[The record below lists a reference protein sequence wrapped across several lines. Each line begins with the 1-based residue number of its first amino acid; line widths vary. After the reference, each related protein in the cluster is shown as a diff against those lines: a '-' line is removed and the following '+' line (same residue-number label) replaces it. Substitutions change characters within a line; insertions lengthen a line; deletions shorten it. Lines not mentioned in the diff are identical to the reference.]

1 MLCKDKIIS
10 IFCLID
16 DILQGID
23 HKDDVRRKVTD
34 SEIIIT
40 AIVSSTSFYG
50 NHSSALQFMKQY
62 GLIPNMLEESRFNRR
77 LHKIGSLLY
86 ELFEMVSSYFKDFCC
101 EMHYIIDSFPV
112 AVCNNMRI
120 TNCKILKEEKY
131 RGYTAS
137 MRSYFFGVKVQLLTT
152 KDGIPVAFHFT
163 PGKTGDAKAI
173 GKMIDK
179 LPAEASLYGDSAY
192 TDYGLENIALERK
205 CVLLKIQRKSNAK
218 RIDTLEQK
226 NEKLK
231 MRKRV
236 ETTISDIKKMFP
248 RTIHA
253 ITLEGF
259 LIKLTLFVFGLQL
272 NKSITSNL
280 N

>member
-16 DILQGID
+16 DILQGIN
-23 HKDDVRRKVTD
+23 HVEDVRRQVSD
-34 SEIIIT
+34 SEIILT

-50 NHSSALQFMKQY
+50 NHSSAIKFMKQY
-62 GLIPNMLEESRFNRR
+62 GFIPKMLDKSRFNRR
-77 LHKIGSLLY
+77 LHKVGKLLY
-86 ELFEMVSSYFKDFCC
+86 ELFEIVSSYYKDLCC
-101 EMHYIIDSFPV
+101 ELHYIIDSFPV

-120 TNCKILKEEKY
+120 SNCKILKDKKW

-137 MRSYFFGVKVQLLTT
+137 MRNYFYGVKVQLLTT
-152 KDGIPVAFHFT
+152 KDGIPIAFHFT
-163 PGKTGDAKAI
+163 PGKTGDAKAL

-179 LPAEASLYGDSAY
+179 LPAEASLYADSAY
-192 TDYGLENIALERK
+192 TDYGLEDFAREKK
-205 CVLLKIQRKSNAK
+205 CILLKIQRKSNAK
-218 RIDTLEQK
+218 RIDTSEQK
-226 NEKLK
+226 YEKLK

-236 ETTISDIKKMFP
+236 ETAISDIKKMFP

-253 ITLEGF
+253 VTLEGF

-272 NKSITSNL
+272 NKSIN
-280 N
+280 

>member
-16 DILQGID
+16 DILQGIN
-23 HKDDVRRKVTD
+23 HVEDVRRQVSD
-34 SEIIIT
+34 SEIILT

-50 NHSSALQFMKQY
+50 NHCSAIKFMKQY
-62 GLIPNMLEESRFNRR
+62 GFIPNMLDKSRFNRR
-77 LHKIGSLLY
+77 LHKVGKLLY
-86 ELFEMVSSYFKDFCC
+86 EIFEIVSSCFKDFCC

-120 TNCKILKEEKY
+120 ANCKIITDKKW

-137 MRSYFFGVKVQLLTT
+137 MRSYFYGVKVQLLTT
-152 KDGIPVAFHFT
+152 KDGIPIAFHFT
-163 PGKTGDAKAI
+163 PGRTGDAKAL

-179 LPAEASLYGDSAY
+179 LPVEASLYGDSAY
-192 TDYGLENIALERK
+192 TDYGLEDIALERK
-205 CVLLKIQRKSNAK
+205 CISLKIQRKSNAK

-253 ITLEGF
+253 VTLEGF

-272 NKSITSNL
+272 NKAIN
-280 N
+280 

>member
-1 MLCKDKIIS
+1 MLSKDKIIS

-16 DILQGID
+16 DLLKGIEHPED
-23 HKDDVRRKVTD
+23 IRRQVSD
-34 SEIIIT
+34 SEIILT

-50 NHSSALQFMKQY
+50 NHNSAIKFMKQY
-62 GLIPNMLEESRFNRR
+62 GFIPNMLDKSRFNRR
-77 LHKIGSLLY
+77 LHKVGSLLY
-86 ELFEMVSSYFKDFCC
+86 KLFEIVSSYFKDFCC
-101 EMHYIIDSFPV
+101 EMQYIIDSFPV

-120 TNCKILKEEKY
+120 MNCKILKEEKY

-137 MRSYFFGVKVQLLTT
+137 MRNYFYGVKVQLLTT
-152 KDGIPVAFHFT
+152 KDGIPIAFHFT
-163 PGKTGDAKAI
+163 PGKTGDAKAL

-179 LPAEASLYGDSAY
+179 LPVEALLYGDSAY
-192 TDYGLENIALERK
+192 TDYKLEDAAFERR
-205 CVLLKIQRKSNAK
+205 CISLKIQRKSNAK

-272 NKSITSNL
+272 NKSIN
-280 N
+280 

>member
-16 DILQGID
+16 DILKGIN
-23 HKDDVRRKVTD
+23 HVEDVRRQVSD

-50 NHSSALQFMKQY
+50 NHSSAIQFMKQY
-62 GLIPNMLEESRFNRR
+62 GFIPKMLDKSRFNRR
-77 LHKIGSLLY
+77 LHKIGKLLY
-86 ELFEMVSSYFKDFCC
+86 ELFEIVSSYYKDFCC

-120 TNCKILKEEKY
+120 TKSKIVTDKKW

-137 MRSYFFGVKVQLLTT
+137 MRSYFYGVKVQLLTT
-152 KDGIPVAFHFT
+152 KDGIPIAFHFT

-192 TDYGLENIALERK
+192 IDYGLEDAAFERK
-205 CVLLKIQRKSNAK
+205 CILLKIQRKSNSK
-218 RIDTLEQK
+218 RMDTLEQK
-226 NEKLK
+226 SEKLK

-236 ETTISDIKKMFP
+236 ETAISDIKKMFP

-253 ITLEGF
+253 VTLDGF

-272 NKSITSNL
+272 NKSIN
-280 N
+280 

>member
-16 DILQGID
+16 DILQGIN
-23 HKDDVRRKVTD
+23 HVEDVRRQVSD
-34 SEIIIT
+34 SEIILT

-50 NHSSALQFMKQY
+50 NHCSAIKFMKEY
-62 GLIPNMLEESRFNRR
+62 GFIPNMLDKSRFNRR
-77 LHKIGSLLY
+77 LHKISKLLY
-86 ELFEMVSSYFKDFCC
+86 ELFEIVSSYYKDLCC
-101 EMHYIIDSFPV
+101 ELHYIIDSFPV

-120 TNCKILKEEKY
+120 TNCKILKDKKW

-137 MRSYFFGVKVQLLTT
+137 MRNYFYGVKVQLLTT

-163 PGKTGDAKAI
+163 PGKTGDAKAL

-192 TDYGLENIALERK
+192 TDYGLEDIALERK
-205 CVLLKIQRKSNAK
+205 CILLKIQRKSNAK
-218 RIDTLEQK
+218 RIDTLKQK
-226 NEKLK
+226 YEKLK

-253 ITLEGF
+253 VTIQGF

-272 NKSITSNL
+272 NKSIN
-280 N
+280 

>member
-16 DILQGID
+16 DILHGIE
-23 HKDDVRRKVTD
+23 HKDDIRRRVSD
-34 SEIIIT
+34 SEIILT

-50 NHSSALQFMKQY
+50 NHSSAIKFMKQY
-62 GLIPNMLEESRFNRR
+62 GFIPEMLDTSRFNRR
-77 LHKIGSLLY
+77 LHKIASLLY
-86 ELFEMVSSYFKDFCC
+86 ELFEIVSSYFKDFCC
-101 EMHYIIDSFPV
+101 DMHYIIDSFPV

-120 TNCKILKEEKY
+120 SNCKILKDKKW

-137 MRSYFFGVKVQLLTT
+137 MRNYFYGVKVQLLTT
-152 KDGIPVAFHFT
+152 KDGIPIAFHFT

-192 TDYGLENIALERK
+192 TDYGLEDIALERK

-218 RIDTLEQK
+218 RTDTLEQK

-259 LIKLTLFVFGLQL
+259 LIKLTLFIFGLQL
-272 NKSITSNL
+272 NKSIN
-280 N
+280 

>member
-16 DILQGID
+16 DILQGIN
-23 HKDDVRRKVTD
+23 HVEDVRRQVSD
-34 SEIIIT
+34 SEIILT

-50 NHSSALQFMKQY
+50 NHCSAIKFMKQY
-62 GLIPNMLEESRFNRR
+62 GFIPNMLDKSRFNRR
-77 LHKIGSLLY
+77 LHKIGKLLY
-86 ELFEMVSSYFKDFCC
+86 EIFEIVSSYFKDFCC

-120 TNCKILKEEKY
+120 ANCKIITEKKW

-137 MRSYFFGVKVQLLTT
+137 MRSYFYGVKVQLLTT
-152 KDGIPVAFHFT
+152 KDGIPIAFHFT
-163 PGKTGDAKAI
+163 PGKTGDAKAL

-179 LPAEASLYGDSAY
+179 LPVEASLYGDSAY
-192 TDYGLENIALERK
+192 TDYGLEDIALKRK
-205 CVLLKIQRKSNAK
+205 CISLKIQRKSNAK
-218 RIDTLEQK
+218 RSDTLEQK

-253 ITLEGF
+253 VTLEGF

-272 NKSITSNL
+272 NKAIN
-280 N
+280 

>member
-1 MLCKDKIIS
+1 MLSKDKIIS

-23 HKDDVRRKVTD
+23 HKDDIRRRVSD
-34 SEIIIT
+34 SEIILT

-50 NHSSALQFMKQY
+50 NHSSAIKFMKQY
-62 GLIPNMLEESRFNRR
+62 GFIPDILDTSRFNRR

-86 ELFEMVSSYFKDFCC
+86 ELFEIISSYFKDFCC

-120 TNCKILKEEKY
+120 ANCKILKEEKW

-137 MRSYFFGVKVQLLTT
+137 MRNYFYGVKVQLVTT
-152 KDGIPVAFHFT
+152 KDGIPIAFHFT

-192 TDYGLENIALERK
+192 TDYGLEDIAFKRK

-272 NKSITSNL
+272 NKSIN
-280 N
+280 

>member
-1 MLCKDKIIS
+1 MLSKDKIIS

-16 DILQGID
+16 DLLKGIE
-23 HKDDVRRKVTD
+23 HPEDVRRQVSD
-34 SEIIIT
+34 SEIILT

-50 NHSSALQFMKQY
+50 NHNSAIKFMKQY
-62 GLIPNMLEESRFNRR
+62 GFIPNMLDKSRFNRR
-77 LHKIGSLLY
+77 LHKVGSLLY
-86 ELFEMVSSYFKDFCC
+86 KLFEIVSSYFKDFCC
-101 EMHYIIDSFPV
+101 EMQYIIDSFPV

-120 TNCKILKEEKY
+120 MNCKILKEEKY

-137 MRSYFFGVKVQLLTT
+137 MRNYFYGVKVQLLTT
-152 KDGIPVAFHFT
+152 KDGIPIAFHFT
-163 PGKTGDAKAI
+163 PGKTGDAKAL

-179 LPAEASLYGDSAY
+179 LPVEASIYGDSAY
-192 TDYGLENIALERK
+192 TDYKLEDAAFERR
-205 CVLLKIQRKSNAK
+205 CISLKIQRKSNAK

-272 NKSITSNL
+272 NKSIN
-280 N
+280 

>member
-1 MLCKDKIIS
+1 MMLTKDKIIS

-16 DILQGID
+16 DILKGIE
-23 HKDDVRRKVTD
+23 HKEDKRRLVSD
-34 SEIIIT
+34 SEVILT

-50 NHSSALQFMKQY
+50 NHSSAMQFMKQY
-62 GLIPNMLEESRFNRR
+62 GFIPNMLEKSRFNRR

-86 ELFEMVSSYFKDFCC
+86 GLFEIVSGYFKEFCC

-120 TNCKILKEEKY
+120 SNCKIVKDKKW

-137 MRSYFFGVKVQLLTT
+137 MRSYFYGVKVQLLTT
-152 KDGIPVAFHFT
+152 KDGIPIAFHFT
-163 PGKTGDAKAI
+163 PGRTADAKAL

-179 LPAEASLYGDSAY
+179 LPPEASIYGDSAY
-192 TDYGLENIALERK
+192 LDYGLEDSALERRS
-205 CVLLKIQRKSNAK
+205 VLLKIQRKSNSK
-218 RIDTLEQK
+218 RIDSMEQK
-226 NEKLK
+226 AEKLK

-253 ITLEGF
+253 VTLQGF

-272 NKSITSNL
+272 NKAIN
-280 N
+280 

>member
-16 DILQGID
+16 DILQGIN
-23 HKDDVRRKVTD
+23 HPEDVRRHVSD
-34 SEIIIT
+34 SEIILT

-50 NHSSALQFMKQY
+50 NHCSAIKFMKEY
-62 GLIPNMLEESRFNRR
+62 GFIPKMLDKSRFNMR
-77 LHKIGSLLY
+77 LHKVGRLLY
-86 ELFEMVSSYFKDFCC
+86 ELFEIISSYFKDFCC
-101 EMHYIIDSFPV
+101 EMQYIIDSFPV
-112 AVCNNMRI
+112 AVCKNMRI
-120 TNCKILKEEKY
+120 TNSKILKGKKY

-137 MRSYFFGVKVQLLTT
+137 MRNYFYGVKVQLLTT
-152 KDGIPVAFHFT
+152 KNGIPIAFHFT
-163 PGKTGDAKAI
+163 PGKTADIKAL

-179 LPAEASLYGDSAY
+179 LPAEASIYGYSAY
-192 TDYGLENIALERK
+192 TDYGLEDFSLMKK

-218 RIDTLEQK
+218 RTDTIEQK

-253 ITLEGF
+253 VTLEGF

-272 NKSITSNL
+272 NKAIN
-280 N
+280 

>member
-16 DILQGID
+16 DILQGINQVED
-23 HKDDVRRKVTD
+23 LSRQVSD
-34 SEIIIT
+34 SEIILT

-50 NHSSALQFMKQY
+50 NHSSAIKFMKQY
-62 GLIPNMLEESRFNRR
+62 GFIPNMLDKSRFNRR
-77 LHKIGSLLY
+77 LHKIGKLLY
-86 ELFEMVSSYFKDFCC
+86 ELFEIVSSYYKDLCC
-101 EMHYIIDSFPV
+101 ELHYIIDSFPV

-120 TNCKILKEEKY
+120 ANCKILKDKKW

-137 MRSYFFGVKVQLLTT
+137 MRNYFYGVKVQLLTT
-152 KDGIPVAFHFT
+152 KDGIPIAFHFT
-163 PGKTGDAKAI
+163 PGKTGDAKAL

-179 LPAEASLYGDSAY
+179 LPVEASLYGDSAY
-192 TDYGLENIALERK
+192 TDYGLEDIALERK
-205 CVLLKIQRKSNAK
+205 CIFLKIQRKSNAK
-218 RIDTLEQK
+218 RVDTLEQK
-226 NEKLK
+226 YEKLK

-236 ETTISDIKKMFP
+236 ETAISDIKKMFP

-272 NKSITSNL
+272 NKSIN
-280 N
+280 

>member
-16 DILQGID
+16 DILQGIN
-23 HKDDVRRKVTD
+23 HVEDVRRQVSD
-34 SEIIIT
+34 SEIILT

-50 NHSSALQFMKQY
+50 NHSSAIKFMKQY
-62 GLIPNMLEESRFNRR
+62 GFIPNMLDKSRFNRR
-77 LHKIGSLLY
+77 LHKIGKLLY
-86 ELFEMVSSYFKDFCC
+86 ELFEIVSSYYKDLCC
-101 EMHYIIDSFPV
+101 ELHYIIDSFPV

-120 TNCKILKEEKY
+120 ANCKILKDQKW
-131 RGYTAS
+131 RGFTAS
-137 MRSYFFGVKVQLLTT
+137 MRNYFYGVKVQLLTT
-152 KDGIPVAFHFT
+152 KDGIPIAFHFT
-163 PGKTGDAKAI
+163 PGKTGDAKAL

-179 LPAEASLYGDSAY
+179 LPAEASIYGDSAY
-192 TDYGLENIALERK
+192 TDYGLEDIALERK
-205 CVLLKIQRKSNAK
+205 CILLKIQRKSNAK
-218 RIDTLEQK
+218 RIETIEQK
-226 NEKLK
+226 YEKLK

-253 ITLEGF
+253 VTLEGF

-272 NKSITSNL
+272 NKSMN
-280 N
+280 

>member
-16 DILQGID
+16 DILQGIN
-23 HKDDVRRKVTD
+23 HVEDVRRQVAD
-34 SEIIIT
+34 SEIILT

-50 NHSSALQFMKQY
+50 NHSSAIKFMKQY
-62 GLIPNMLEESRFNRR
+62 GFIPNMVDTSRFNRR
-77 LHKIGSLLY
+77 LHKVGNLLY
-86 ELFEMVSSYFKDFCC
+86 ELFEIVSSYFKDFCC
-101 EMHYIIDSFPV
+101 EMEYIIDSFPV

-120 TNCKILKEEKY
+120 ANCRIVADKKW

-137 MRSYFFGVKVQLLTT
+137 MRNYFYGVKVQLLTT
-152 KDGIPVAFHFT
+152 KDGIPIAFHFT
-163 PGKTGDAKAI
+163 PGKTGDAKAL

-192 TDYGLENIALERK
+192 TDYGLEDIALERK
-205 CVLLKIQRKSNAK
+205 CIFLKIQRKSNAK

-226 NEKLK
+226 KEKLK

-253 ITLEGF
+253 VTLEGF

-272 NKSITSNL
+272 NKSIN
-280 N
+280 

>member
-16 DILQGID
+16 DILQGIN
-23 HKDDVRRKVTD
+23 HVDDVRRQVCD
-34 SEIIIT
+34 SEIILT

-50 NHSSALQFMKQY
+50 NHSSAIKFMKQY
-62 GLIPNMLEESRFNRR
+62 GFIPNMLDKSRFNRR
-77 LHKIGSLLY
+77 LHKIGNLLF
-86 ELFEMVSSYFKDFCC
+86 ELFEIVSSYYKDFCC

-112 AVCNNMRI
+112 AVCHNMRI
-120 TNCKILKEEKY
+120 ANCKILKDKKW

-137 MRSYFFGVKVQLLTT
+137 MRNYFYGVKVQLLTT
-152 KDGIPVAFHFT
+152 KNGIPVAFHFT
-163 PGKTGDAKAI
+163 PGRTGDAKAL

-192 TDYGLENIALERK
+192 TDYGLEDIAFEQK
-205 CVLLKIQRKSNAK
+205 CILLKIQRKSNAK

-226 NEKLK
+226 KEKLK

-236 ETTISDIKKMFP
+236 ETAISDIKKMFP

-253 ITLEGF
+253 VTLEGF

-272 NKSITSNL
+272 NKSIN
-280 N
+280 

>member
-16 DILQGID
+16 DILQGIN
-23 HKDDVRRKVTD
+23 HVEDVRRQVSD
-34 SEIIIT
+34 SEIILT

-50 NHSSALQFMKQY
+50 NHSSAIKFMKQY
-62 GLIPNMLEESRFNRR
+62 GFIPNMLDKSRFNRR
-77 LHKIGSLLY
+77 LHKIGKLLY
-86 ELFEMVSSYFKDFCC
+86 ELFEIVSSYYRDLCC
-101 EMHYIIDSFPV
+101 ELHYIIDSFPV

-120 TNCKILKEEKY
+120 ANCKILNDKKW

-137 MRSYFFGVKVQLLTT
+137 MRNYFYGVKVQLLTT
-152 KDGIPVAFHFT
+152 KGGIPIAFHFT
-163 PGKTGDAKAI
+163 PGKTGDAKAL

-192 TDYGLENIALERK
+192 TDYGLEDIALERK
-205 CVLLKIQRKSNAK
+205 CIFLKIQRKSNAK

-226 NEKLK
+226 YEKLK

-236 ETTISDIKKMFP
+236 ETVISDIKKMFP

-253 ITLEGF
+253 VTLEGF

-272 NKSITSNL
+272 NKSIN
-280 N
+280 

>member
-16 DILQGID
+16 DILKGID
-23 HKDDVRRKVTD
+23 HVDDLRRQVSD
-34 SEIIIT
+34 SEIILT

-50 NHSSALQFMKQY
+50 NHSSAIQFMKQY
-62 GLIPNMLEESRFNRR
+62 GFIPKMLDKSRFNRR
-77 LHKIGSLLY
+77 LHKVGKLLY
-86 ELFEMVSSYFKDFCC
+86 ELFEIVSSYYKDICC

-120 TNCKILKEEKY
+120 AKSKILTDKKW

-137 MRSYFFGVKVQLLTT
+137 MRSYFYGIKVQLLTT
-152 KDGIPVAFHFT
+152 KDGIPIAFHFT

-192 TDYGLENIALERK
+192 TDYGLEDVAFKRK
-205 CVLLKIQRKSNAK
+205 CILLKIQRKSNSK

-231 MRKRV
+231 MRKRI
-236 ETTISDIKKMFP
+236 ETAISDIKKMFP

-253 ITLEGF
+253 VTLEGF

-272 NKSITSNL
+272 NKSIN
-280 N
+280 

>member
-1 MLCKDKIIS
+1 MLSKDKIIS

-16 DILQGID
+16 DILQGIE
-23 HKDDVRRKVTD
+23 HKDDIRRRVSD
-34 SEIIIT
+34 SEIVLT

-50 NHSSALQFMKQY
+50 NHSSAIKFMKQY
-62 GLIPNMLEESRFNRR
+62 GFIPNMLDTSRFNRR
-77 LHKIGSLLY
+77 LHKVRNLLY
-86 ELFEMVSSYFKDFCC
+86 ELFEIISSYFKDFCC

-112 AVCNNMRI
+112 AVCHNMRI
-120 TNCKILKEEKY
+120 ANCNILKDEKW

-137 MRSYFFGVKVQLLTT
+137 MRNYFYGVKVQLVTT
-152 KDGIPVAFHFT
+152 KDGIPIAFHFT

-179 LPAEASLYGDSAY
+179 LPPEASLYGDSAY
-192 TDYGLENIALERK
+192 TDYGLEDIALERK

-259 LIKLTLFVFGLQL
+259 LIKLTLFIFGLQL
-272 NKSITSNL
+272 NKSTSNL